1 MCRDIHPTNVNHD
14 AAKMIVRVKFS
25 APINHSQQSRLLAI
39 SIVNVNKSHHISADT
54 RLLARNAL

>member
-25 APINHSQQSRLLAI
+25 PPINHSQQSRLAI
-39 SIVNVNKSHHISADT
+39 SIVNVNKSHDISADT
-54 RLLARNAL
+54 RLLAHNAL